1 MALNLN
7 TVLIA
12 GHLTRDPAV
21 KRLANDRTVAD
32 FGLAINRRYK
42 GPDGELKEDATFV
55 DIEAWGRT
63 AELAG
68 QYLNKGS
75 PCFVEGRLKYE
86 TWQAKDG
93 TRRTTLKVVA
103 ENIQFLRNK
112 PKSGEEESEAEIAA
126 PSADRVRDAEVGYSV
141 LPESIRLGEPAPF

>member
-42 GPDGELKEDATFV
+42 GSEGELKEDTTFV

-63 AELAG
+63 AELIG

-86 TWQAKDG
+86 TWQDKDG
-93 TRRTTLKVVA
+93 TRKSRMKVVA
-103 ENIQFLRNK
+103 ENVQFLRNK
-112 PKSGEEESEAEIAA
+112 PKSGDEEPEAESAS
-126 PSADRVRDAEVGYSV
+126 PSANRVRDTEVGYSV